1 MGMPFP
7 WGLRTLE
14 SVEAALVPWAWGTN
28 GYASVV
34 SAVAAGLLAMEMGFS
49 GVMGL
54 GVLMYLLATVLLPAN
69 DALPSPRPTAP
80 TAGVSTQA

>member
-1 MGMPFP
+1 
-7 WGLRTLE
+7 
-14 SVEAALVPWAWGTN
+14 LVPWAWGTN

-54 GVLMYLLATVLLPAN
+54 GVLTYLLATLLLPAS
-69 DALPSPRPTAP
+69 AAAPSPCPTTPTAE
-80 TAGVSTQA
+80 TNTQA